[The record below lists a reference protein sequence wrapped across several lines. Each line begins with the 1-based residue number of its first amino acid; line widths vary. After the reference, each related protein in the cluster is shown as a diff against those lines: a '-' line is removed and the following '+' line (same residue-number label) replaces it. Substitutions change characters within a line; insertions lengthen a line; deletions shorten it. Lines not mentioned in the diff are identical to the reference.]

1 MPFTKE
7 QQAII
12 DGVRN
17 TPSNSPII
25 SESEAATKGRSM
37 PEMYKKVLAAG
48 QGLTQNFLDELVGNQ
63 AVEDAVNTSQMLALN
78 NKQGDTRTPQDLI
91 SQRNAARDTIRGA
104 TTQYEQDKPFTSLGM
119 NLVGAVPTM
128 IIGGGK
134 ETSAK
139 ALAKILAI
147 VRPAAAYTTVSSVGK
162 TEKTNLPEIAKDAA
176 IESAESI
183 ALGGG
188 LKVGTDVL
196 SAAGRRIGAA
206 AEPYIKKL
214 QPYIKKL
221 QPLGSSANLAMQRL
235 ATLLA
240 RDEAASKFGT
250 GDLNRGIRQS
260 SSRLGSIGKE
270 APLALTGKNTMR
282 ELDLLINLPGS
293 AEEAAAIAA
302 RKIQAGRGDAL
313 VTGAATAL
321 KNKNVDFNATLK
333 QITDNQK
340 KLSKPFY
347 DQLEDISFVADDKLI
362 NLINRSAKAHGG
374 AEELALVSGINP
386 LDLAKITAGKTV
398 SFKTLNTLK
407 KSLWDIEQGAKGEFG
422 KATERSK
429 AYSALRRQLTDKLD
443 ELSPVDKETGKSIYK
458 LARSTFES
466 GAQTEAALLKGQNS
480 LKTDLLDLPSIMEDL
495 SPSELSA
502 FRTGVGQAIKQLT
515 GSQPGQTTL
524 LKVTESPALKEK
536 LRLIFGSDYSKFKK
550 TILQQRELKQIERVG
565 GGSQTFK
572 RLKQDEDQGNLMDVA
587 EAAVSVKSGNPQ
599 GIISSVLNKIKKVEM
614 PEEARNKLTAMLLA
628 KGSKA
633 QDVLKQLDIY
643 NKQQLL
649 KQGRSGRRIG
659 ATSAVTTQNIQEQ

>member
-1 MPFTKE
+1 MSIETDLVADSPTLKLE
-7 QQAII
+7 SK
-12 DGVRN
+12 N
-17 TPSNSPII
+17 T
-25 SESEAATKGRSM
+25 TKGRSM

-48 QGLTQNFLDELVGNQ
+48 QGLTQNLLDELVGNQ

-104 TTQYEQDKPFTSLGM
+104 TTQYEQDNPLTSLGM

-128 IIGGGK
+128 IIGGGR

-139 ALAKILAI
+139 ALAKLLAI
-147 VRPAAAYTTVSSVGK
+147 AKPAAAYTTVSSVGK
-162 TEKTNLPEIAKDAA
+162 TEKTDLPEIAKDAA

-188 LKVGTDVL
+188 LKVGTGVL

-206 AEPYIKKL
+206 VEPYISKL
-214 QPYIKKL
+214 K
-221 QPLGSSANLAMQRL
+221 PLKSSANLAMQRL
-235 ATLLA
+235 AQLLA

-260 SSRLGSIGKE
+260 SSRLESIGEE

-293 AEEAAAIAA
+293 AEEAASVAA

-422 KATERSK
+422 KATEKSK

-572 RLKQDEDQGNLMDVA
+572 RLKQDEDQSALMDVA

-599 GIISSVLNKIKKVEM
+599 GIISSVLNKIKKVQM

-649 KQGRSGRRIG
+649 KQGKSGRRIG

>member
-1 MPFTKE
+1 MSIETDLLADSPTSKLE
-7 QQAII
+7 SK
-12 DGVRN
+12 N
-17 TPSNSPII
+17 T
-25 SESEAATKGRSM
+25 TKGRSM

-91 SQRNAARDTIRGA
+91 RQRNAARDTIRGA
-104 TTQYEQDKPFTSLGM
+104 TTQYEQDKPLTSLGM

-134 ETSAK
+134 QTSAK
-139 ALAKILAI
+139 TLAKILAI
-147 VRPAAAYTTVSSVGK
+147 VRPAATYTTVSSVGK
-162 TEKTNLPEIAKDAA
+162 TEKTDLPEIAKDAA

-188 LKVGTDVL
+188 LKVGTGVL

-214 QPYIKKL
+214 QP
-221 QPLGSSANLAMQRL
+221 LGSSANLAMQRL
-235 ATLLA
+235 AKLLA

-260 SSRLGSIGKE
+260 SSRLGSIGEE

-293 AEEAAAIAA
+293 AEEAASVAA

-398 SFKTLNTLK
+398 PFKTLNTLK

-458 LARSTFES
+458 LARSTFE
-466 GAQTEAALLKGQNS
+466 
-480 LKTDLLDLPSIMEDL
+480 
-495 SPSELSA
+495 
-502 FRTGVGQAIKQLT
+502 
-515 GSQPGQTTL
+515 
-524 LKVTESPALKEK
+524 
-536 LRLIFGSDYSKFKK
+536 
-550 TILQQRELKQIERVG
+550 
-565 GGSQTFK
+565 
-572 RLKQDEDQGNLMDVA
+572 
-587 EAAVSVKSGNPQ
+587 
-599 GIISSVLNKIKKVEM
+599 
-614 PEEARNKLTAMLLA
+614 
-628 KGSKA
+628 
-633 QDVLKQLDIY
+633 
-643 NKQQLL
+643 
-649 KQGRSGRRIG
+649 
-659 ATSAVTTQNIQEQ
+659 

>member
-1 MPFTKE
+1 MSIETDLLADSPTSKLE
-7 QQAII
+7 SK
-12 DGVRN
+12 N
-17 TPSNSPII
+17 T
-25 SESEAATKGRSM
+25 TKGRSM

-91 SQRNAARDTIRGA
+91 RQRNAARDTIRGA
-104 TTQYEQDKPFTSLGM
+104 TTQYEQDKPLTSLGM

-134 ETSAK
+134 QTSAK
-139 ALAKILAI
+139 TLAKILAI
-147 VRPAAAYTTVSSVGK
+147 VRPAATYTTVSSVGK
-162 TEKTNLPEIAKDAA
+162 TEKTDLPEIAKDAA

-188 LKVGTDVL
+188 LKVGTGVL

-214 QPYIKKL
+214 QP
-221 QPLGSSANLAMQRL
+221 LGSSANLAMQRL
-235 ATLLA
+235 AKLLA

-260 SSRLGSIGKE
+260 SSRLGSIGEE

-293 AEEAAAIAA
+293 AEEAASVAA

-398 SFKTLNTLK
+398 PFKTLNTLK

-515 GSQPGQTTL
+515 GSQAGQTTL

>member
-1 MPFTKE
+1 
-7 QQAII
+7 
-12 DGVRN
+12 
-17 TPSNSPII
+17 
-25 SESEAATKGRSM
+25 
-37 PEMYKKVLAAG
+37 
-48 QGLTQNFLDELVGNQ
+48 
-63 AVEDAVNTSQMLALN
+63 
-78 NKQGDTRTPQDLI
+78 
-91 SQRNAARDTIRGA
+91 
-104 TTQYEQDKPFTSLGM
+104 
-119 NLVGAVPTM
+119 
-128 IIGGGK
+128 
-134 ETSAK
+134 
-139 ALAKILAI
+139 
-147 VRPAAAYTTVSSVGK
+147 
-162 TEKTNLPEIAKDAA
+162 
-176 IESAESI
+176 
-183 ALGGG
+183 
-188 LKVGTDVL
+188 
-196 SAAGRRIGAA
+196 
-206 AEPYIKKL
+206 
-214 QPYIKKL
+214 
-221 QPLGSSANLAMQRL
+221 MQRL
-235 ATLLA
+235 AKLLA

-260 SSRLGSIGKE
+260 SSRLGSIGEE

-293 AEEAAAIAA
+293 AEEAASVAA

-398 SFKTLNTLK
+398 PFKTLNTLK

-515 GSQPGQTTL
+515 GSQAGQTTL

>member
-1 MPFTKE
+1 MSIETDLVADSPTLKLE
-7 QQAII
+7 SK
-12 DGVRN
+12 N
-17 TPSNSPII
+17 T
-25 SESEAATKGRSM
+25 TKGRSM

-48 QGLTQNFLDELVGNQ
+48 QGLTQNLLDELVGNQ

-78 NKQGDTRTPQDLI
+78 NKQGDIRTPQDQI

-104 TTQYEQDKPFTSLGM
+104 TTQYEQDNPLTSLGM

-128 IIGGGK
+128 IIGGGR

-139 ALAKILAI
+139 ALAKLLAI
-147 VRPAAAYTTVSSVGK
+147 AKPAAAYTTVSSVGK
-162 TEKTNLPEIAKDAA
+162 TEKTDLPEIAKDAA

-188 LKVGTDVL
+188 LKVGTGVL

-206 AEPYIKKL
+206 VEPYISKL
-214 QPYIKKL
+214 K
-221 QPLGSSANLAMQRL
+221 PLKYSANLAMQRL
-235 ATLLA
+235 AKLLA

-260 SSRLGSIGKE
+260 SSRLESIGEE

-422 KATERSK
+422 KATEKSK
-429 AYSALRRQLTDKLD
+429 AYSALRKQLTDKLD

-572 RLKQDEDQGNLMDVA
+572 RLKQDEDQSALMDVA

-599 GIISSVLNKIKKVEM
+599 GIISSVLNKIKKVQM

-649 KQGRSGRRIG
+649 KQGKSGRRIG

>member
-1 MPFTKE
+1 MSIETDLVADSPTLKLE
-7 QQAII
+7 SK
-12 DGVRN
+12 N
-17 TPSNSPII
+17 T
-25 SESEAATKGRSM
+25 TKGRSM

-48 QGLTQNFLDELVGNQ
+48 QGLTQNLLDELVGNQ

-78 NKQGDTRTPQDLI
+78 NKQGDIRTPQDQI

-104 TTQYEQDKPFTSLGM
+104 TTQYEQDNPLTSLGM

-139 ALAKILAI
+139 ALAKLLAI
-147 VRPAAAYTTVSSVGK
+147 AKPAAAYTTVSSVGK
-162 TEKTNLPEIAKDAA
+162 TEKTDLPEIAKDAA

-188 LKVGTDVL
+188 LKVGTGVL
-196 SAAGRRIGAA
+196 SAVGKRIGAA
-206 AEPYIKKL
+206 AEPYISKL
-214 QPYIKKL
+214 K
-221 QPLGSSANLAMQRL
+221 PLKSSANLAMQRL

-250 GDLNRGIRQS
+250 GDLNRGISQS
-260 SSRLGSIGKE
+260 SSRLESIGEE

-293 AEEAAAIAA
+293 AEEAASVAA

-572 RLKQDEDQGNLMDVA
+572 RLKQDEDQSALMDVA

-599 GIISSVLNKIKKVEM
+599 GIISSVLNKIKKVQM

-649 KQGRSGRRIG
+649 KQGKSGRRIG

>member
-1 MPFTKE
+1 MPKFRIEGKVYE
-7 QQAII
+7 ALNSEDAYAQHAS
-12 DGVRN
+12 
-17 TPSNSPII
+17 SNGANSLQ
-25 SESEAATKGRSM
+25 KGRSM

-78 NKQGDTRTPQDLI
+78 NKQGDIRTPQDLF

-104 TTQYEQDKPFTSLGM
+104 TTQYEQDNPLTSLGM

-128 IIGGGK
+128 IFGGGIQ
-134 ETSAK
+134 TSAK
-139 ALAKILAI
+139 ALAKLLAI
-147 VRPAAAYTTVSSVGK
+147 AKPAAAYTTVSSVGK
-162 TEKTNLPEIAKDAA
+162 TEKTDLPEIAKDAA

-188 LKVGTDVL
+188 LKVGTGVL

-206 AEPYIKKL
+206 AEPYISKL
-214 QPYIKKL
+214 K
-221 QPLGSSANLAMQRL
+221 PLKSSANLAMQRL

-260 SSRLGSIGKE
+260 SSRLESIGEE

-293 AEEAAAIAA
+293 AEEATAIAA

-572 RLKQDEDQGNLMDVA
+572 RLKQDEDQSALMDVA

-599 GIISSVLNKIKKVEM
+599 GIISSVLNKIKKVQM

-649 KQGRSGRRIG
+649 KQGKSGRRIG